1 MEHGTSPLAINQ
13 SSTDIHFGVTEQ
25 KHAIQCIA
33 KSIVVL
39 SFQGQHPVYTMAKQ
53 LKGHTEDILCVT
65 SIPDGKLL
73 SGAEAGE
80 MCFWDLTGGK
90 PTKIN
95 TGSGDDVT
103 SICCSKQRPHEVY
116 VACGTSVLLYDTRQF
131 SGPMHTLTFNE
142 EEINQVVLHEKENY
156 LAACDDSGQVKVFSV
171 QDRRVFKTM
180 KNGHENIC
188 SAVAFRP
195 GKPWDLLSGG
205 LDSKLI
211 HWDFSK
217 AKVLSS
223 FNFEELE
230 IQDDQADKYLVNP
243 PFIHSL
249 SVSTNGNFLACGT
262 ENALVQIFDC
272 SKRKITHS
280 KTLRNHRQGVS
291 QVCFVPVKDD
301 RELLLSAGND
311 GSVIFWDVQV
321 DVAGA
326 GGASASAERTTAAE
340 AHANTNENKVAE
352 LVHGNKINWIS
363 SYSESDQHYVVVA
376 DNTNVLTTYQF
387 PC

>member
-1 MEHGTSPLAINQ
+1 
-13 SSTDIHFGVTEQ
+13 
-25 KHAIQCIA
+25 
-33 KSIVVL
+33 
-39 SFQGQHPVYTMAKQ
+39 MAKQ

-65 SIPDGKLL
+65 STPDGKLF

-80 MCFWDLTGGK
+80 LCFWDLTGAK
-90 PTKIN
+90 PTKIY
-95 TGSGDDVT
+95 TESGDDVT

-116 VACGTSVLLYDTRQF
+116 VACGTSVLLYDTRQL
-131 SGPMHTLTFNE
+131 SVPMHTLKFNE

-156 LAACDDSGQVKVFSV
+156 LAACDDSGQVKLLSV
-171 QDRRVFKTM
+171 QERRVFKTL

-188 SAVAFRP
+188 STVAFRP

-249 SVSTNGNFLACGT
+249 SVSSNGNFLACGT

-291 QVCFVPVKDD
+291 QVCFATDD
-301 RELLLSAGND
+301 KELLLSAGND
-311 GSVIFWDVQV
+311 GSVIFWDMQV
-321 DVAGA
+321 KDCTGTGGA
-326 GGASASAERTTAAE
+326 GGSGEGAQASQASA
-340 AHANTNENKVAE
+340 NNDENKVAE
-352 LVHGNKINWIS
+352 VVHGNKINWIT
-363 SYSESDQHYVVVA
+363 SYKEQDQHYVVVA
-376 DNTNVLTTYQF
+376 DNSNILTTYPF